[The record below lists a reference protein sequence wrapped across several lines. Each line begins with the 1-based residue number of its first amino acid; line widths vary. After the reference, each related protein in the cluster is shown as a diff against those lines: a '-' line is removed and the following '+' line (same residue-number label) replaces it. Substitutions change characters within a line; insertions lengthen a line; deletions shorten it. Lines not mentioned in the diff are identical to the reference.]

1 MAKTL
6 KHKWT
11 FTSRFR
17 RQAFGWRGSWTA
29 VQRVKEAVAEIKA
42 VARKDSLL
50 GAEGAV
56 LFFEKVSPALE
67 HVDSSSGAIGTAVN
81 NAVDALVPFIAK
93 APADVDLRKKWLDRL
108 WRAIEEDDIPY
119 IEILACHWG
128 SLCHLPDLATQWADD
143 LMTPGADN
151 LVGGKKSRWWVFQG
165 DFSLPQCSS
174 GSGAIP
180 GDPGTAGPC
189 AI

>member
-17 RQAFGWRGSWTA
+17 RQAFGWRGSGTA

-42 VARKDSLL
+42 AARKDSLL

-67 HVDSSSGAIGTAVN
+67 HEDSSSGAIGTAVN
-81 NAVDALVPFIAK
+81 NAVYLCGAQFGLSHSALCQA
-93 APADVDLRKKWLDRL
+93 
-108 WRAIEEDDIPY
+108 Y
-119 IEILACHWG
+119 Y
-128 SLCHLPDLATQWADD
+128 
-143 LMTPGADN
+143 
-151 LVGGKKSRWWVFQG
+151 
-165 DFSLPQCSS
+165 S
-174 GSGAIP
+174 GIS
-180 GDPGTAGPC
+180 
-189 AI
+189 